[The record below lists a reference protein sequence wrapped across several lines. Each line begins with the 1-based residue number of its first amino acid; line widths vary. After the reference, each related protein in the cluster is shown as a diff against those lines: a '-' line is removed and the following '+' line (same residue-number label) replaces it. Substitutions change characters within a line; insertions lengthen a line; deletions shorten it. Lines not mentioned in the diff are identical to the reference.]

1 MTVDDNNRE
10 RIKGIQASWVDLVGS
25 DPAAKDL
32 ARVLRLPGTV
42 NVKDLYAP
50 DFPIAHIIENE
61 SSRMR
66 VYRLQEFE
74 QLTGVDDILDAAK
87 TARTQDKPDDGPQD
101 DVIAEY
107 NRTHHIVDLLTRHNY
122 TLSWD
127 RPDMARLARP
137 GRSKEQSSIV
147 VFKDDGKEHS
157 YHHSSNDILYC
168 DGHTHDAFDVYA
180 QLEHS
185 GDKSAAYEAAKRE
198 QGKWTDT
205 RAVNTYTN
213 GAGPSIHI
221 ISDAGSMPP
230 LPDHA
235 HIDPE
240 VADGASP
247 WLDAYIG
254 YSRQWSPARLR

>member
-1 MTVDDNNRE
+1 MNSTVTVDDNNRE

-122 TLSWD
+122 TLSWTVPIW
-127 RPDMARLARP
+127 PDWP
-137 GRSKEQSSIV
+137 GRDAVKSNHQSLCSKTTARSTVTIIRAMTFCTAMGIPTMPLMSTLNWSTAAT
-147 VFKDDGKEHS
+147 KA
-157 YHHSSNDILYC
+157 L
-168 DGHTHDAFDVYA
+168 
-180 QLEHS
+180 
-185 GDKSAAYEAAKRE
+185 AYEAAKRE

-205 RAVNTYTN
+205 Q
-213 GAGPSIHI
+213 
-221 ISDAGSMPP
+221 
-230 LPDHA
+230 
-235 HIDPE
+235 E
-240 VADGASP
+240 
-247 WLDAYIG
+247 
-254 YSRQWSPARLR
+254 